1 MRRYYLLVILIGTC
15 SLNGQVK
22 DTVVAKQ
29 EIIARTLEVFKR
41 FKDLKANQKE
51 YEGAIIEEIQLSI
64 PLQQPA
70 ASGDAFYLKQLAQK
84 SLTGDLGKEG
94 PATLMPEVDGKN
106 AARLTGP
113 SQYDS
118 RIEPL
123 VLNSEIPWQ
132 KQILINSESVGII
145 VEREKLNAVSKEIYQ
160 LDIYLKLGERYNLCS
175 GEAFAYQP
183 VTGVGTAFISG
194 DSTMITA
201 LHVFERPLKHYAV
214 VFGYKII
221 SRTGV
226 VDVFVDKK
234 DVYFLKEVIRKNS
247 EQDVAEFTVD
257 QSFNRPA
264 LAFENSEAVTKEKN
278 EVYMIGYPSGMPLK
292 VSLNASVT
300 QNDNPFYFYTT
311 LDSFQGNS
319 GSPVFNFYTHKVI
332 GILVSGEID
341 YKFNGHCN
349 TAPVCFYP
357 FCKGEK
363 VVRIENVFN

>member
-1 MRRYYLLVILIGTC
+1 MRRYYLVVILIGAC
-15 SLNGQVK
+15 SLYGQVK

-29 EIIARTLEVFKR
+29 EMITRTLEVFKG
-41 FKDLKANQKE
+41 FKDVKANQKE
-51 YEGAIIEEIQLSI
+51 YEGAVIEEMQFSI
-64 PLQQPA
+64 LLQQPA
-70 ASGDAFYLKQLAQK
+70 AARDVFNLKQLAQK
-84 SLTGDLGKEG
+84 SLTGDQGKEG

-123 VLNSEIPWQ
+123 VLNSEIHWQ

-160 LDIYLKLGERYNLCS
+160 LDIFLKLGKRYNLCP
-175 GEAFAYQP
+175 GEAFAEQP
-183 VTGVGTAFISG
+183 VTGAGTAFISG
-194 DSTMITA
+194 DSSMITA
-201 LHVFERPLKHYAV
+201 LHVFQRPLKHYAV

-234 DVYFLKEVIRKNS
+234 DVYFLKEVIKKNS
-247 EQDVAEFTVD
+247 EQDVAEFTVER
-257 QSFNRPA
+257 SFNRPV
-264 LAFENSEAVTKEKN
+264 LQIENSMAVTKEKN
-278 EVYMIGYPSGMPLK
+278 EIYMVGYPSGLPLK
-292 VSLNASVT
+292 IALNASVT

-319 GSPVFNFYTHKVI
+319 GSPVFNFYTNKVI

-349 TAPVCFYP
+349 EAPLCFYP
-357 FCKGEK
+357 FCLGEK